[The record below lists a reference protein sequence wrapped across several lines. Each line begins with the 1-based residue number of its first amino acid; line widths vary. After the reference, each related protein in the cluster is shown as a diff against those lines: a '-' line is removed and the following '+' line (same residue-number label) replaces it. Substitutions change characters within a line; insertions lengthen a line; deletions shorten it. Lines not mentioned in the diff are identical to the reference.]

1 MKKILFIT
9 YIIIFHTFANADDA
23 RDFEIEG
30 MSAGDSLL
38 NYLEKWNITEQQIID
53 TKKFYYPAS
62 KKFYGLQFDLTD
74 YETYKH
80 IQVHIKSG
88 SNYTVSSV
96 VGGEFFDNINKCYS
110 KQKIIVSDLKKA
122 FPKAE
127 LSEYKSTYPD
137 DPNSSIKITE
147 FYLNNFDVVV
157 YCTDWSI
164 KAESRGN
171 TDNLRVEISSL
182 EFSKFIS
189 TEAY

>member
-1 MKKILFIT
+1 MLFVRIFLICIIT
-9 YIIIFHTFANADDA
+9 ALSLQSLTKADDI
-23 RDFEIEG
+23 RDFQIEG
-30 MSAGDSLL
+30 ISVGDNLL
-38 NYLEKWNITEQQIID
+38 DHFTIDQINNAYKN
-53 TKKFYYPAS
+53 TYPKS

-74 YETYKH
+74 YEIYKH
-80 IQVHIKSG
+80 IQVHIKLG
-88 SNYTVSSV
+88 SNYSVSSI

-122 FPKAE
+122 FPNAE

-157 YCTDWSI
+157 YCTDWST

-182 EFSKFIS
+182 EFSKFIT